1 MGEENGS
8 EKIVGLKKIGL
19 DKFLFKRFVGYK
31 KMLGPKNVLR
41 WNFFGVKIIFGTKI
55 CGSKK
60 MLVPINYGSKEVFG
74 PKNLWSW

>member
-1 MGEENGS
+1 MGNRTKTRPAPAQNFNQRPKPEKILGEENGS

-41 WNFFGVKIIFGTKI
+41 
-55 CGSKK
+55 
-60 MLVPINYGSKEVFG
+60 
-74 PKNLWSW
+74 